1 MFEYKVIKVA
11 NPSEAEGIMNNMAK
25 DGWRVV
31 STTYWTKWGTY
42 LVITFERE
50 KSNFLL

>member
-11 NPSEAEGIMNNMAK
+11 NLSEAEGIMNNMAK

-31 STTYWTKWGTY
+31 STNYWTKWGTY

-50 KSNFLL
+50 KK